1 MKNRGKANHNENK
14 LIGTVILLFVI
25 SNTLVSCF
33 KGERGEY
40 YIVKIDS
47 IAVPDTITRKDTLTM
62 KLWATIGPNT
72 SYDVSHFEVR
82 KTLRQLDLTVWGIHL
97 IDAVSLQMVVDWR
110 RKEYDIYPVYS
121 PLLTIKIHQPDG
133 SILQDTVYVKGIK

>member
-14 LIGTVILLFVI
+14 LFGTVILLFVI

-33 KGERGEY
+33 KGERVEY

-47 IAVPDTITRKDTLTM
+47 ISAPDTVSMRDTLTI
-62 KLWATIGPNT
+62 KLWAIIGYNT
-72 SYDVSHFEVR
+72 SYRFSLFEAKR
-82 KTLRQLDLTVWGIHL
+82 TINQLDLTVWGKHL
-97 IDAVSLQMVVDWR
+97 IDAISLQVVVDWR
-110 RKEYDIYPVYS
+110 GKEYDIYPVYS